1 MPRRSLSGFRDYAPF
16 LGVQSKL
23 GVAETYSGQ
32 FTTNQVPLSD
42 RTGVGALPMQ
52 LAYTPPVDAWW
63 EVCGFIG
70 LVNKI
75 DANYNYGMGQLV
87 LAPADADGSAQAVAY
102 AMQHQAVQTYEPRVI
117 TRIWKLTAGVAYVC
131 QLGLNIAGGT
141 WTYYCGPSQLY
152 IQGKAWAR

>member
-16 LGVQSKL
+16 LNVQSKL
-23 GVAETYSGQ
+23 GALEGYSGQ
-32 FTTNQVPLSD
+32 FSSNFAPLQD
-42 RTGVGALPMQ
+42 RTGGGALPMQ

-63 EVCGFIG
+63 EVHGFIG

-87 LAPADADGSAQAVAY
+87 LAPADVDASTQVVAY
-102 AMQHQAVQTYEPRVI
+102 VTQHSAVQTYEPRDM
-117 TRIWKLTAGVAYVC
+117 TRIWKLAAGVAYVC
-131 QLGLNIAGGT
+131 QLGLAVSGGT

-152 IQGKAWAR
+152 IQGKAWPR